1 MKPTSGRQC
10 DMRAGTAGF
19 RSDMQ
24 NAAPLGVALAFIANV
39 AIFLTIVPPQ
49 AKGDEVLSP
58 AAQRGLVIVRTNCS
72 RCHAIGKVGDSSLPI
87 APPFRTLHQR
97 YPVEDLQEPLAEGI
111 VTGHPTMPEFRFDPG
126 QVGDIIAYLK
136 SLER

>member
-1 MKPTSGRQC
+1 MCGS
-10 DMRAGTAGF
+10 AVSF
-19 RSDMQ
+19 RSGMQ
-24 NAAPLGVALAFIANV
+24 RAVQLGLGVALIANAV
-39 AIFLTIVPPQ
+39 AILLVLAPLQ
-49 AKGDEVLSP
+49 AKGEEALSP
-58 AAQRGLVIVRTNCS
+58 AAQRGSVIVRTNCS
-72 RCHAIGKVGDSSLPI
+72 RCHAVGKVGESPLPI
-87 APPFRTLHQR
+87 APPFRTLHGR